1 MASTARLTQEPVGLD
16 WPQGH
21 LTRALRSLT
30 CPLGLPPDA
39 IGLGVGYVSRR
50 YGFCVFGALVELL
63 TLWSGKRILAV
74 LSAMLV
80 FGLVQFGSYE
90 HGVEHAGLT
99 YVVGGL
105 LQGVGYYLAIGC
117 PLSLIVRIGEGSKFH
132 MVVLVSFVLGVAL
145 YVGLLD
151 DLMSRTLGQVSFSKA
166 VTLPDLF
173 GR

>member
-1 MASTARLTQEPVGLD
+1 MALSIIF
-16 WPQGH
+16 
-21 LTRALRSLT
+21 
-30 CPLGLPPDA
+30 A

-50 YGFCVFGALVELL
+50 YGFCIFGSLVELL
-63 TLWSGKRILAV
+63 TLGSGRRIAAV
-74 LSAMLV
+74 ATAMLV

-90 HGVEHAGLT
+90 HGVEHAGLN
-99 YVVGGL
+99 YLVGGL

-132 MVVLVSFVLGVAL
+132 MVVFVSFALGVTL

-151 DLMSRTLGQVSFSKA
+151 GLVANTLARVSFSQS
-166 VTLPDLF
+166 VTILDLF

>member
-1 MASTARLTQEPVGLD
+1 MALSIIFV
-16 WPQGH
+16 
-21 LTRALRSLT
+21 
-30 CPLGLPPDA
+30 

-50 YGFCVFGALVELL
+50 YGFCIFGALVELL
-63 TLWSGKRILAV
+63 TLGSGRRIAAV
-74 LSAMLV
+74 AAAMLV

-90 HGVEHAGLT
+90 HGVEHAGLK
-99 YVVGGL
+99 YLVGGL

-132 MVVLVSFVLGVAL
+132 MAVFASFVLGVAL

-151 DLMSRTLGQVSFSKA
+151 GLVSRTLARASFSQA
-166 VTLPDLF
+166 VTALDLF